1 MDNFNIRAYL
11 AEGRLIK
18 EEKDPT
24 GILSKFSGYKP
35 LIDLE
40 GIHKQVTFQ
49 IQGNLKDEDFEAAK
63 QHLSSQGYEVDQDQ
77 SHNDYM
83 EDDDRDIYP
92 RIIFRD
98 KKLKENIDPAEYAH
112 YLNNLRDSGV
122 TNMFG
127 AAEYIERDFG
137 VSRSEAREILATWM
151 KSINEI
157 DEDDEYEIASKNLF
171 GMTWDEV
178 RRRDDQ
184 GMIQDVHDEV
194 SKDDQ
199 EDWDDDDN
207 MYTAVKEGMLQDVE
221 QSLNDAPIG
230 SIAKGGGYSWTKVGK
245 NSFKT
250 KNNTLGHAA
259 KVASQ
264 IGGFED
270 FIIKTQEKPEKKS
283 KFKKHGE
290 ASGFDMRGINEE
302 DAEGDIKAA
311 YDDIVHSKGLN
322 ESTLKHIVKYSKP
335 NDTYQVWL
343 ADEIVTDFATKEK
356 ADAEVKRLNALQ
368 EDYYPSL
375 RAYNVIDGDGNIVYK
390 KLPRHTAIEKAGERE
405 DYKFTATDSLAEDLD
420 IGHQDNEPGMLK
432 AELYH
437 IGSYAMEL
445 YKMMDALEGQGEVDL
460 PAWWQSKITTAKTM
474 ISGAKHYLEF
484 ELKEPAIEDMVDDL
498 TGSSVELQELTP
510 NELAGETKDG
520 PNAYE
525 GKMSHSSSKVEEL
538 KKAVLAKLSGK

>member
-35 LIDLE
+35 LIDLD
-40 GIHKQVTFQ
+40 GTHKQVTFQ
-49 IQGNLKDEDFEAAK
+49 IQGNLQDEDFQAAK
-63 QHLSSQGYEVDQDQ
+63 KHLMDQGYEVDQNQ

-92 RIIFRD
+92 RIIFKEKVKVEEKRPDYPDVD
-98 KKLKENIDPAEYAH
+98 KDGDTEESMEKALKDKET
-112 YLNNLRDSGV
+112 S
-122 TNMFG
+122 
-127 AAEYIERDFG
+127 
-137 VSRSEAREILATWM
+137 
-151 KSINEI
+151 
-157 DEDDEYEIASKNLF
+157 
-171 GMTWDEV
+171 
-178 RRRDDQ
+178 
-184 GMIQDVHDEV
+184 
-194 SKDDQ
+194 
-199 EDWDDDDN
+199 
-207 MYTAVKEGMLQDVE
+207 TAVKEGMLQDVE

-264 IGGFED
+264 IGSFED
-270 FIIKTQEKPEKKS
+270 FIIKTQEKPEKRS

-302 DAEGDIKAA
+302 DAEGTNFDYDYADIGQFYLEGLNKPFDLTEDELKDLGESIVRNIYKGDIKAA
-311 YDDIVHSKGLN
+311 YDAIVHNKGL
-322 ESTLKHIVKYSKP
+322 EHIVKYSEP

-356 ADAEVKRLNALQ
+356 ADAEAKRLNALQ
-368 EDYYPSL
+368 EAEIEVDDTTEFKIELKHLLDKHTVKEDYYPSL

-445 YKMMDALEGQGEVDL
+445 YKMMDALEGQGEVDF

-498 TGSSVELQELTP
+498 TVSSVELQELTP

-525 GKMSHSSSKVEEL
+525 GKMSHSSNKVEEL